1 MKVDLMIKPGV
12 YPDISN
18 HDYHTGPG
26 ISNSGLNL
34 LRKSPRHYWA
44 AYLDP
49 DREAKEE
56 TPALRLGSAIHS
68 AVLEPHKFA
77 DEFCCAPDVDRRTKE
92 GKEIYAAFIAES
104 GDKTV
109 LSAKEYLNVQRVVES
124 VLRHKVYKKIFDGSD
139 GVAETS
145 MYWEDRSVG
154 VLCRI
159 RPDWMGAGVLLD
171 VKTTEDASPDSFMR
185 SIFTYGY
192 HRQAAFYLDG
202 CKANGIDPG
211 AFMFM
216 ALEKSAPY
224 AIAFYYAEPEM
235 IEQGRKEYKKLLR
248 IYADCLE
255 SGNWPGY
262 PEKIVPINLPE
273 WYLAQQSKKD

>member
-1 MKVDLMIKPGV
+1 MAVDLMIKPGV

-18 HDYHTGPG
+18 DDYHSGPG

-34 LRKSPRHYWA
+34 LRKSPKHYWA

-49 DREAKEE
+49 DREEREA

-68 AVLEPHKFA
+68 AILEPHKFTN
-77 DEFCCAPDVDRRTKE
+77 EFVAAPEVDRRTKE
-92 GKEIYAAFIAES
+92 GKDIYAAFLAKAE
-104 GDKTV
+104 GRTV
-109 LSAKEYLNVQRVVES
+109 ITAKEMETVGRVARS
-124 VLRHKVYKKIFDGSD
+124 VMTHKVYRKVFEREMGK
-139 GVAETS
+139 AETS
-145 MYWEDRSVG
+145 IYWEDKDSG

-159 RPDWMGAGVLLD
+159 RPDWLGAGVILD
-171 VKTTEDASPDSFMR
+171 VKTTEDASPDAFMR

-192 HRQAAFYLDG
+192 HRQAAFYIDG
-202 CKANGIDPG
+202 CRQSGIDPG

-216 ALEKSAPY
+216 ALEKSSPY
-224 AIAFYYAEPEM
+224 AVAFYYAEPEM

-248 IYADCLE
+248 IYADCLAT
-255 SGNWPGY
+255 GNWPGY

-273 WYLAQQSKKD
+273 WYLAQQMKKD

>member
-1 MKVDLMIKPGV
+1 MDVDLMIKPGV

-18 HDYHTGPG
+18 HAYHTGPG

-34 LRKSPRHYWA
+34 LRKSPKHYWA

-49 DREAKEE
+49 DREPREE
-56 TPALRLGSAIHS
+56 TPALRIGSAIHS
-68 AVLEPHKFA
+68 AILEPEKFN
-77 DEFCCAPDVDRRTKE
+77 DEYTIAPECDRRTKE
-92 GKEIYAAFIAES
+92 GKETWANFVATA

-109 LSAKEYLNVQRVVES
+109 LSAKEWSTVGNVAKS
-124 VLRHKVYKKIFDGSD
+124 VRQHKVYRKIFDGAD
-139 GVAETS
+139 GQAETS
-145 MYWEDRSVG
+145 MYWEDRATG

-171 VKTTEDASPDSFMR
+171 VKTTEDASPDAFMR

-224 AIAFYYAEPEM
+224 AAAFYYAEPEM

-248 IYADCLE
+248 IYADCLA